1 MLTPSSVA
9 FANRKIK
16 CDGEQPSCRNCTLN
30 PKAEGCH
37 YKPVSFEE
45 NLAAKERKRLTKL
58 KKEKS
63 RDSAHSYDE
72 KRRARIKMG
81 DAPKPGGRRRWN
93 ESLEL
98 PRPPAGCGSAP
109 ASGDGPW
116 AGDAFPSPPTFNSPK
131 AIEEHIWVWRAAG
144 NQAQNALPAPLPLQ
158 PAPEP
163 TASTSRTYFPP
174 IHDPA
179 VLPPSPPELPQPH
192 AHGSS
197 DDFPIP
203 SPSDDFTPSP
213 VSPLPPYGGS
223 WSSRSSEGFLVTPPS
238 DCLPL
243 PLVGPSGELHPAFQ
257 EMPAPR
263 PLLAHAHSAPFL
275 RSQHPTVLNSPPQAY
290 CEDSSIRAS
299 PSPLDPV
306 YAPFPSSSSF
316 PLSSSFPSTSSPHS
330 LGLPRY
336 RSSTNEYE
344 ALASVE
350 DYTSLAC
357 DVHAPRG
364 TTSYGEAMVGHSGV
378 AASELMRVDAG
389 EAGWTQGS
397 SMHLEAGG
405 WQVKQEEHD
414 EPAFVP
420 QAVW

>member
-1 MLTPSSVA
+1 
-9 FANRKIK
+9 

-63 RDSAHSYDE
+63 KDSASSYDE
-72 KRRARIKMG
+72 KRKARIKMG
-81 DAPKPGGRRRWN
+81 DAPKLGGRRRWN

-98 PRPPAGCGSAP
+98 PRPPAGCGSTL
-109 ASGDGPW
+109 ASGDGSW
-116 AGDAFPSPPTFNSPK
+116 AGDAFPSPPKFNSPK
-131 AIEEHIWVWRAAG
+131 VIEDHIWVWRTAG

-163 TASTSRTYFPP
+163 TVSTSCTYFPP

-179 VLPPSPPELPQPH
+179 VLPPSPPGLPQPY

-197 DDFPIP
+197 GDFAIS
-203 SPSDDFTPSP
+203 SPADDFTPSP
-213 VSPLPPYGGS
+213 VSPIPPYGGS

-275 RSQHPTVLNSPPQAY
+275 RSQHPTVLNSPSQAY
-290 CEDSSIRAS
+290 CEDSSIHAS

-330 LGLPRY
+330 LSFPRY
-336 RSSTNEYE
+336 HSSPIDYE
-344 ALASVE
+344 ALPSVE
-350 DYTSLAC
+350 DYTSSPC
-357 DVHAPRG
+357 DVHAPRAL
-364 TTSYGEAMVGHSGV
+364 YGEAMVGHSGV
-378 AASELMRVDAG
+378 AASELMRVEAG

-405 WQVKQEEHD
+405 WPTKHNEHD

-420 QAVW
+420 QSVW